1 MKKLA
6 TIIALVIAITA
17 FANNEKYVEA
27 MKKNIDVVYKAPTIE
42 ELQSAVNALAR
53 IGEAEKTKWEPF
65 YYASFGNIM
74 MATREQ
80 DGAKKDAFLDLA
92 KAMLDKATAIQ
103 PNESELAAL
112 DGFIYMIRVTVDPAS
127 RGPQYSMLSM
137 QAFGKAL
144 AINSKNPRAM
154 ALMAQMQ
161 FGTAQFF
168 KQDPTEACD
177 ANRKAI
183 ELFNTEKPANPLAPA
198 WGKGMAEGMQKNCK

>member
-1 MKKLA
+1 MKKLT
-6 TIIALVIAITA
+6 TIIALFITIGA

-27 MKKNIDVVYKAPTIE
+27 MKKNIDVVYKAATID

-80 DGAKKDAFLDLA
+80 DGMKKDAFLDQA
-92 KAMLDKATAIQ
+92 KVMLDKATAIQ
-103 PNESELAAL
+103 ANDSELAAL
-112 DGFIYMIRVTVDPAS
+112 EGFIYMIRVTVDPAS

-144 AINSKNPRAM
+144 TINPNNPRAM

-168 KQDPTEACD
+168 KQEPTEACE
-177 ANRKAI
+177 ANRKAL
-183 ELFNTEKPANPLAPA
+183 ELFNAAKPVDPLTPV
-198 WGKGMAEGMQKNCK
+198 WGKGMAESLIKNCQ